1 MTGAGAC
8 VKRNF
13 IGCRGSDEVH
23 EDVVLHDA
31 GLQARL
37 GDRAPGPPA
46 EQHLTWGAVGRDCIS
61 RWSLGPRRALGLSPP
76 STFGGPRHGGV
87 EGAPGGPQRRLLTPR
102 GTGPSASCEPVGA
115 RPQHNFQALRLSQ
128 QPRRTRGGEPG
139 GEHLLPW
146 LSVPWAVPPRGP
158 WSPHKPQGLP
168 YSWAPG
174 LHSPEVTGHWG
185 TAQAP
190 HPRTS
195 YLAAEPVGGAETA
208 RTGPVAGEA

>member
-61 RWSLGPRRALGLSPP
+61 RWSLGPGRALGLSPP
-76 STFGGPRHGGV
+76 SASGGPRHRGV
-87 EGAPGGPQRRLLTPR
+87 EGAPGGTQRRLLTPR
-102 GTGPSASCEPVGA
+102 VHWPSASCEPVGA
-115 RPQHNFQALRLSQ
+115 HPQHNSPALRLSQ
-128 QPRRTRGGEPG
+128 KPQRTRRQ

-146 LSVPWAVPPRGP
+146 VSVPWAVPPGGP
-158 WSPHKPQGLP
+158 WSPHEPQGPPLFL
-168 YSWAPG
+168 S
-174 LHSPEVTGHWG
+174 
-185 TAQAP
+185 
-190 HPRTS
+190 PRTS
-195 YLAAEPVGGAETA
+195 LPRSHRTLGHSAQALGLPRTPLPGSGALGGS
-208 RTGPVAGEA
+208 